1 MASFVSSS
9 LRQTICTMN
18 RVVAVLLSSFSLS
31 PYLLAETNLLPRSIF
46 PPTVAQSTVSLP
58 PVPNGQSALV
68 ALAWDA
74 ESKDFKA
81 KAGEG
86 MASFVFFFT
95 NISAA
100 EVVISNVTTTCGCTV
115 AQLPSQPWHLAPGTN
130 GELKVTMNL
139 AGKLGRVTKEV
150 SVNSSAGT
158 KVLRVRVTIPATSA
172 AVTENARGDRAA
184 NMEAAKANRQAI
196 FQGDCISCHV
206 TKGAG
211 KFGKELFVADCAI
224 CHDTPHRAAMVPDLR
239 APRTPRDHAYWA
251 NWITSGRAG
260 SLMPAFGEKEGGPLS
275 QGQIDSLVTYLM
287 ENFPKGPAGNSSTS
301 VILPVIPTPSAGK

>member
-1 MASFVSSS
+1 MLSGFILPLSTLAATNQPTVSP
-9 LRQTICTMN
+9 I
-18 RVVAVLLSSFSLS
+18 
-31 PYLLAETNLLPRSIF
+31 
-46 PPTVAQSTVSLP
+46 PPEPVAQSTAPLP
-58 PVPNGQSALV
+58 TASTVQAQLV

-74 ESKDFKA
+74 ESKDYNA

-86 MASFVFFFT
+86 IASFVFYLT

-150 SVNSSAGT
+150 TVNSSAGT
-158 KVLRVRVTIPATSA
+158 KVLRVHVTIPAAPA

-196 FQGDCISCHV
+196 FQGACLSCHV
-206 TKGAG
+206 TKGVG
-211 KFGKELFVADCAI
+211 KLGKELFVADCAI

-239 APRTPRDHAYWA
+239 APKSPRDQAYWA

-260 SLMPAFGEKEGGPLS
+260 SMMPAFGEKEGGPLS
-275 QGQIDSLVTYLM
+275 QVQINSLVTYLM
-287 ENFPKGPAGNSSTS
+287 ENFPKGPAGT
-301 VILPVIPTPSAGK
+301 IATPVTPSPGAER